1 MIPADGA
8 RTVHGMEGI
17 SLSAE
22 TTALVVVDIQDR
34 LAAAM
39 PPETLERTLK
49 NVTTLI
55 ECARL
60 LDMPV
65 IVTEQYPK
73 GLGPTH
79 ERVKQALATLPRPA
93 RVVEKVVFDATLC
106 RDFAA
111 ALDDVLRVDS
121 TRLRTVVLTGMEAH
135 ICVYQTA
142 RGLCEQRVAVH
153 VPVDAACSRSPENAR
168 IAESLWN
175 RVGAVV
181 TTTES
186 VAFDLLGQAGT
197 EPFKAISKLVR

>member
-1 MIPADGA
+1 
-8 RTVHGMEGI
+8 MEGI

-22 TTALVVVDIQDR
+22 TTALVVVDVQER

-39 PPETLERTLK
+39 PPDALERALRS
-49 NVTTLI
+49 VTTLI

-60 LDMPV
+60 LGMPV

-79 ERVKQALATLPRPA
+79 ERVKSALATLSKPA
-93 RVVEKVVFDATLC
+93 RLVEKMEFDATSC
-106 RDFAA
+106 REFAA
-111 ALDDVLRVDS
+111 GIDDVLRVDS
-121 TRLRTVVLTGMEAH
+121 TRMRTVVLTGMESH

-142 RGLCEQRVAVH
+142 RGLCDQRVAVH
-153 VPVDAACSRSPENAR
+153 IPTDATCSRSPDNHR

-175 RVGAVV
+175 RIGAVV
-181 TTTES
+181 TCTET
-186 VAFDLLGQAGT
+186 VAFDLLGRAGT